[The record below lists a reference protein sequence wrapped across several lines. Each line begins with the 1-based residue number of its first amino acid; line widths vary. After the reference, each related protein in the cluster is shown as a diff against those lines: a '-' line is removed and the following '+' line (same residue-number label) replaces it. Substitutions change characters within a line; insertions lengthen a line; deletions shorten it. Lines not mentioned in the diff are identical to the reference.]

1 MAATLTIGL
10 VGLGRMGLGIA
21 ERLAGA
27 GLPVMAFDLSAEA
40 RQAAEKVG
48 AKTVDRLADLP
59 DALPRPRVLW
69 LMIPAGTVID
79 QVLFDGPDAL
89 APKLDSG
96 DIVVD
101 GGNSNFNDSRR
112 RAERLAGG
120 GVKLLD
126 CGTSG
131 GVEGARIGYCLMV
144 GGDAEAYAHCEP
156 ALKVIAIEGG
166 CAHVGPSG
174 AGHFVKM
181 VHNAIE
187 YGFLQVLGEGFSML
201 DGGDFPV
208 DAAQVADLW
217 TRGSV
222 IRSHLIELARS
233 ALSRPDHFER
243 IAPKA
248 GGGSTG
254 AWAVEEAR
262 RLGIDL
268 PAIALSL
275 AQRTGEP
282 ANEYA
287 ARMVAALRWE
297 FGRHPFE
304 TTD

>member
-1 MAATLTIGL
+1 MAASLTVGL

-21 ERLAGA
+21 ERLVKG
-27 GLPVMAFDLSAEA
+27 GLPVVAFDLSTEA
-40 RQAAEKVG
+40 RQAAEKAG
-48 AKTVDRLADLP
+48 AKTVNRLADLP
-59 DALPRPRVLW
+59 DRLPWPRVLW
-69 LMIPAGTVID
+69 LMIPAGAAID
-79 QVLFDGPDAL
+79 EVLFDGPDAL
-89 APKLDSG
+89 AAKLSAG
-96 DIVVD
+96 DIVID
-101 GGNSNFNDSRR
+101 GGNSNFNDSLR
-112 RAERLAGG
+112 RAERLAAG

-144 GGDAEAYAHCEP
+144 GGDAKAYAHSEP
-156 ALKVIAIEGG
+156 AFRAIAIEGG

-208 DAAQVADLW
+208 DLARVAELW

-222 IRSHLIELARS
+222 IRSHLVELAHS
-233 ALSRPDHFER
+233 ALTRPDHFER
-243 IAPKA
+243 IAPKV

-282 ANEYA
+282 ANEFA
-287 ARMVAALRWE
+287 ARMVAALRYE

-304 TTD
+304 AKD